1 MSLEFIKPQINS
13 RRSGTAFRA
22 SHRTAWEDEM
32 MHPLTLRAQIMRH
45 MLNLAKDM
53 ASSDLFESRKKLEE

>member
-1 MSLEFIKPQINS
+1 
-13 RRSGTAFRA
+13 
-22 SHRTAWEDEM
+22 M

-53 ASSDLFESRKKLEE
+53 ASSDLFESRKKLEEYPLCGDPSVFDLSPAS